1 MSTPPIVIIAE
12 PDPMIS
18 SALRVEFTHLDFAVF
33 LAASGR
39 EAEDYAAH
47 AVAHLVVLDAK
58 LHLEAYDA
66 CARIR
71 RRPGYAA
78 RPIVLTASEPSTR
91 IKAAA
96 QKAGFTTVLPKP
108 YSVSDLINAIS
119 PFVPAN
125 DLLLTHRRA
134 ASGTAESQEW
144 RPMPNPTWQS
154 GSNSALSRNG
164 RLLPIVRGG
173 GITIPL
179 YRQSAVSYTT
189 ATGGQSPAKQ
199 R

>member
-1 MSTPPIVIIAE
+1 MFTPPIVIIAD

-39 EAEDYAAH
+39 EAEEYAGH
-47 AVAHLVVLDAK
+47 TVAHLVVLDAK

-66 CARIR
+66 CVRIR
-71 RRPGYAA
+71 RRPGYAT
-78 RPIVLTASEPSTR
+78 RPMVLTATEPTAR

-96 QKAGFTTVLPKP
+96 AKAGITTVLAKP
-108 YSVSDLINAIS
+108 YSVSELMNAIS
-119 PFVPAN
+119 PFVPAD
-125 DLLLTHRRA
+125 DLLLTHRRVG
-134 ASGTAESQEW
+134 SGAAESQEW
-144 RPMPNPTWQS
+144 GPSPALTWRS
-154 GSNSALSRNG
+154 GVNSALTRNG

-173 GITIPL
+173 GVTLPL
-179 YRQSAVSYTT
+179 YRSSVSY
-189 ATGGQSPAKQ
+189 SPALGCGHSPGKQ